1 MWWHSHVSLMRES
14 LHLYTQHTLDTLDDP
29 HFFKPEV
36 DTVVNEP
43 SCDEDEY
50 KNDGE
55 DQCGGEQVSDF
66 NGSGPSTSRATV
78 EEIVHVDDG
87 ESDEQHSLSESE
99 GDGEVVPRQRKRNR
113 EFNKQDLQSNKKR
126 AYAASIRPIHGP
138 DEWPK
143 VTTDLILPL
152 KIKARPGRPM
162 RARKRAADEPSL
174 PARRVACKG
183 YNEAGTSGVAETHK
197 HLKKK
202 KYKPR
207 DVNKDGT
214 GTSGA
219 SQDTSNVNQSIDKGK
234 RYMEATTKARCTTG
248 GSQPHVRT

>member
-1 MWWHSHVSLMRES
+1 MKWDKHISMVHIY
-14 LHLYTQHTLDTLDDP
+14 LHLGGVLSLDSQSYIGGE
-29 HFFKPEV
+29 PEV

-66 NGSGPSTSRATV
+66 NGLGPSTSRAMV

-99 GDGEVVPRQRKRNR
+99 GDGEVVPRRRKRNR

-143 VTTDLILPL
+143 VTADLILP
-152 KIKARPGRPM
+152 
-162 RARKRAADEPSL
+162 
-174 PARRVACKG
+174 RRLRQG
-183 YNEAGTSGVAETHK
+183 QEGLAGKEESCG
-197 HLKKK
+197 
-202 KYKPR
+202 
-207 DVNKDGT
+207 
-214 GTSGA
+214 
-219 SQDTSNVNQSIDKGK
+219 
-234 RYMEATTKARCTTG
+234 
-248 GSQPHVRT
+248 